1 MVLASNDHS
10 ISVQPFVM
18 LNKILTT
25 VEESGMPRLSL
36 PDLDSVEIKPELDST
51 GLDLTSAE
59 SDSKTKKKIVQHIRI
74 IWTGKIHFIFTPEKD
89 GCIKNNLSL

>member
-10 ISVQPFVM
+10 ISVPPFVM

-74 IWTGKIHFIFTPEKD
+74 I
-89 GCIKNNLSL
+89 